1 MNDNVIMNC
10 LLIFILSIITHSS
23 FGNRRCTALNI
34 IADYQNSLK
43 KFGRFFGEDLCH
55 FRGQRLE
62 LFILFHEEIN
72 QYNKFIFYLFHE
84 GFGSA
89 FAKIICEFEETH
101 SISFNGLGECNF
113 GIEDSLQ
120 VIVDFLLYLL
130 QCYGIITIF
139 NLHVVVGLV
148 NHLNK
153 HDQLLDVSVDDIL

>member
-1 MNDNVIMNC
+1 MNDNVISNC
-10 LLIFILSIITHSS
+10 LLIFILSIVTHSS
-23 FGNRRCTALNI
+23 FGNRRCTTLNI

-84 GFGSA
+84 GFRSA
-89 FAKIICEFEETH
+89 LAKIICEFEEAH
-101 SISFNGLGECNF
+101 SISFNGFGECDF

-130 QCYGIITIF
+130 QCDGIITIF
-139 NLHVVVGLV
+139 NLHIIIGLIDD
-148 NHLNK
+148 LDED
-153 HDQLLDVSVDDIL
+153 DQLFDIGVDDIL